1 MRRRAS
7 PSAGAEEETPRDI
20 RQTRA
25 SGAVE
30 SYAEVAARLRR
41 EERQKRKEELRRLE
55 EQEREQQRKREEMQ
69 RQRKAQRDAEVARR
83 LEELN
88 NRIDQR
94 ALGALGEGDAKGDGL
109 EGVAGDE
116 VREMIVML
124 RTQVEQLKN
133 REQGQN
139 EVKAQLSAEVER
151 LRAEVKDLN
160 DTLAVYRSPSAR
172 KLALA
177 KTPVV
182 ADAVL
187 PAAAQTLPKV
197 AVGDVVL
204 AEFSSN
210 EYLVGHAIEENAD
223 TFVVRLETGDE
234 SEVSKEK
241 VFPPLATIVDV
252 LADTAR
258 KEAQIRQTY
267 AEMEAAYKAEVA
279 GLTQE
284 LKAAR
289 EDYKRMKAVYGV
301 DVRDMLLKRAEK
313 NRPPP
318 KKSKVASAFGD
329 EEDEDEDK
337 EKDDEEEDSENE
349 DEDED
354 ELDEEEEFENDL
366 ACNELVRPYSLEC
379 EVACYAARV
388 DEVEENRRGNTRWYT
403 AQGQEPDFWNRLS
416 DSVDEVTQPL
426 PICHGRRAR
435 LFQLYHDGDTDELEL
450 YQARTLCE
458 RDLDP
463 HRVSIIDTFSE
474 IWVYVGADATPE
486 AEVEGTQAA
495 LGLAEH
501 ANDGRS
507 PTAPVVVVRQGKE
520 PLRFRACF
528 GNWTLAPPK
537 ASSSSDAAAPA
548 DAAAAEGTGAAAAE
562 AAKEEEE
569 EVHCLSYEQ
578 LLDREHLP
586 DDVDVTQLETY
597 LSDDEFERV
606 FGMRRC
612 IYVALPEW
620 RQTELRIKNR
630 LF

>member
-1 MRRRAS
+1 MTNDEPVRREAS
-7 PSAGAEEETPRDI
+7 PVGGDAEETS
-20 RQTRA
+20 
-25 SGAVE
+25 SGTGATE
-30 SYAEVAARLRR
+30 SYAMIAERLKQEERRKRR
-41 EERQKRKEELRRLE
+41 EARRKLE
-55 EQEREQQRKREEMQ
+55 EEEREQQRKREEAQ
-69 RQRKAQRDAEVARR
+69 RQRKAQRDAEIARR

-88 NRIDQR
+88 SRMDQQ
-94 ALGALGEGDAKGDGL
+94 AVAGMGAGAAAGGDGL
-109 EGVAGDE
+109 DGVLGDE
-116 VREMIVML
+116 AREMIQML
-124 RTQVEQLKN
+124 RSQVELLKN

-151 LRAEVKDLN
+151 LRKEVADLN
-160 DTLAVYRSPSAR
+160 ETLAVYRSPSAR

-187 PAAAQTLPKV
+187 PDAAQTLPKI

-258 KEAQIRQTY
+258 KEAAIRQTY

-279 GLTQE
+279 GLMQE

-318 KKSKVASAFGD
+318 KKAREDKDNDDDDD
-329 EEDEDEDK
+329 EDKDEDEDED
-337 EKDDEEEDSENE
+337 ED
-349 DEDED
+349 DED

-379 EVACYAARV
+379 EVACYAAKV

-435 LFQLYHDGDTDELEL
+435 FFQLYHDGDTDDLEL
-450 YQARTLCE
+450 YQARALCE

-486 AEVEGTQAA
+486 AEIEGTQAA

-507 PTAPVVVVRQGKE
+507 PMAPVVVVRQGKE

-528 GNWTLAPPK
+528 SNWTLAPPK
-537 ASSSSDAAAPA
+537 ASDATAPAAAGAGAA
-548 DAAAAEGTGAAAAE
+548 DGAEGATATATTAAEDDG
-562 AAKEEEE
+562 
-569 EVHCLSYEQ
+569 EVRCLTYTQ
-578 LLDREHLP
+578 LLDRDHLP

-612 IYVALPEW
+612 NYVALPEW
-620 RQTELRIKNR
+620 RQTELRIKNH

>member
-1 MRRRAS
+1 MPARTAS
-7 PSAGAEEETPRDI
+7 PVATTDDGPVQREASPVETQREL

-25 SGAVE
+25 TGAME
-30 SYAEVAARLRR
+30 SYAEVALRLKQ
-41 EERQKRKEELRRLE
+41 EERRKRKEAMRKLE
-55 EQEREQQRKREEMQ
+55 EEEREQQRKREEAQ
-69 RQRKAQRDAEVARR
+69 RQRKAQRDAELARR
-83 LEELN
+83 LEEMNSRL
-88 NRIDQR
+88 DQQ
-94 ALGALGEGDAKGDGL
+94 AVSSMTAGDAKGGDALDGVL
-109 EGVAGDE
+109 GDDA
-116 VREMIVML
+116 REMIRML
-124 RTQVEQLKN
+124 QSQVEMLKN

-151 LRAEVKDLN
+151 LRKEVADLN
-160 DTLAVYRSPSAR
+160 QTLAVYRSPSAR

-187 PAAAQTLPKV
+187 PDAAQTLPKI

-252 LADTAR
+252 LTDTAR
-258 KEAQIRQTY
+258 KEAKIRQTY

-289 EDYKRMKAVYGV
+289 DDYKRMKAVYGV
-301 DVRDMLLKRAEK
+301 DVREMLLKRAEK

-318 KKSKVASAFGD
+318 KKAKAVPASD
-329 EEDEDEDK
+329 
-337 EKDDEEEDSENE
+337 

-379 EVACYAARV
+379 EVACYAAKV

-403 AQGQEPDFWNRLS
+403 AQGQDSDFWNRLS

-435 LFQLYHDGDTDELEL
+435 FFQLYHDGDTDDLEL
-450 YQARTLCE
+450 YQARELCE

-463 HRVSIIDTFSE
+463 HRVSIIDTFNE
-474 IWVYVGADATPE
+474 IWVYVGSDATPE
-486 AEVEGTQAA
+486 AEIEGTQAA

-507 PTAPVVVVRQGKE
+507 PMAPVVVVHQGKE

-528 GNWTLAPPK
+528 SNWTLAPPK
-537 ASSSSDAAAPA
+537 TPAADTASGADAGTAAASTPA
-548 DAAAAEGTGAAAAE
+548 TGEGASEGDSAE
-562 AAKEEEE
+562 
-569 EVHCLSYEQ
+569 VRCLTYTQ
-578 LLDREHLP
+578 LLDRDHLP

-620 RQTELRIKNR
+620 RQTELRIKNH